1 MGFGRALAVVL
12 VVHSNKR
19 LKFMLSQS
27 VKQIKTNKHSSSE
40 LSDDAPKVTQAMLD
54 GARFRVGLQDV
65 QEATIRRVVREE
77 LSHSH

>member
-1 MGFGRALAVVL
+1 MGFGRTLAVVL
-12 VVHSNKR
+12 VVYSNTR
-19 LKFMLSQS
+19 MKFMSFQS

-40 LSDDAPKVTQAMLD
+40 LDDAPKVTQAMLD

-65 QEATIRRVVREE
+65 QEETIRRVVREE